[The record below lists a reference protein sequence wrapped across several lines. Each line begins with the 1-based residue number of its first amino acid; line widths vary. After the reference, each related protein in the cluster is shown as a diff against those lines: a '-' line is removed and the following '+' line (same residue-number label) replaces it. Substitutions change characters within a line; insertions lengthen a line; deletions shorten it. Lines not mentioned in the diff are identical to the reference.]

1 MIRLLLTETITFG
14 VGHTFLRSAHSRV
27 RSRLQP
33 ETRRTCAVT
42 ASLEELEPQSVDA
55 GDSRSFALNRSSSY
69 GHDDG
74 TAAFGIARRLALG
87 GVATDRLPSALRHL
101 IKGGKPVRGL
111 ASVLRATATD
121 EQGVAAAVA
130 GVAAGATEAGDTN
143 KS

>member
-1 MIRLLLTETITFG
+1 MIWLLLTETITFG

-87 GVATDRLPSALRHL
+87 GVAHVAPPLRLQSRCKLYVSLAH
-101 IKGGKPVRGL
+101 GGLCGKARN
-111 ASVLRATATD
+111 SS
-121 EQGVAAAVA
+121 
-130 GVAAGATEAGDTN
+130 
-143 KS
+143 KSINANQSRWWANA